1 MKTLGYRKRRTRE
14 RGTERRFFS
23 PPLAKAFL
31 TAALLLTTA
40 ACDDTAIDPFVN
52 EDRFFTIYG
61 FIDVLDPQHTVRVI
75 PITRT
80 PEKIENPATASI
92 DAEVFSTNLNTGVR
106 REWNHSLERL
116 SNDLYAHIF
125 STTFPVQPRHTY
137 RIEVRRS
144 DGARTWAQ
152 TTVPLFTDPALFDL
166 APYAVSPDS
175 SEITQEVVIRG
186 VPSPGDLLVNYRFTA
201 LTPDLVFGEDN
212 DIVRSSVEIPYG
224 RTGDPTDDGWR
235 FTLNLSADQAAVR
248 EHITAFLRGGQSIGT
263 VTLNSIGIQM
273 KVLDENW
280 VLPAGEVNV
289 DTLAQPGAFSN
300 VQNGFGFWGSIGL
313 YIQEW
318 AVPPD
323 LSLLLDD

>member
-1 MKTLGYRKRRTRE
+1 MKAWCTMKGRKGE
-14 RGTERRFFS
+14 WEHGS
-23 PPLAKAFL
+23 KHALVVCL
-31 TAALLLTTA
+31 AALLLLSAA

-80 PEKIENPATASI
+80 PERIENPATASI
-92 DAEVFSTNLNTGVR
+92 DAEVFSINLTTGTR
-106 REWNHSLERL
+106 REWDHSLERL
-116 SNDLYAHIF
+116 SDDLYAHIF

-166 APYAVSPDS
+166 APHAVSPDS
-175 SEITQEVVIRG
+175 SEVTQDVVIRG

-201 LTPDLVFGEDN
+201 QTPDLVFGEDN
-212 DIVRSSVEIPYG
+212 DIVRSSVEVPYG
-224 RTGDPTDDGWR
+224 RTGQRTDDGWH
-235 FTLNLSADQAAVR
+235 FTLNLSTDQAAVR
-248 EHITAFLRGGQSIGT
+248 EHIAGFLRGGQSIGA
-263 VTLNSIGIQM
+263 VTLNSIGIRM

-280 VLPAGEVNV
+280 VLPGGEVNL

-300 VQNGFGFWGSIGL
+300 VENGYGFWGSIGL

-323 LSLLLDD
+323 LALLLDD